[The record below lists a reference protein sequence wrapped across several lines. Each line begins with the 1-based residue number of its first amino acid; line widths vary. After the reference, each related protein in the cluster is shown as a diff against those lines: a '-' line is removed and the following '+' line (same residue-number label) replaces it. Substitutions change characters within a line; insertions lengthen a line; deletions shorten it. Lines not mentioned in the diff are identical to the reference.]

1 MARQTRA
8 GAAQTRARVIE
19 AATEV
24 FSERGLGGGPRG
36 GGGAGG
42 GGGGGGG
49 VRLFWGLP
57 LVVGGLNVGLRG
69 PR

>member
-24 FSERGLGGGPRG
+24 FSERGLGAVTLEG
-36 GGGAGG
+36 GGTRAGVARGAVYRHLSGK
-42 GGGGGGG
+42 
-49 VRLFWGLP
+49 P
-57 LVVGGLNVGLRG
+57 LLV
-69 PR
+69 